1 MIKLFSQRISIAWD
15 QGGIPPY
22 YQLLKEVINIS
33 LDKGCYWFISYQ
45 FETHQLLMPHT
56 WLLEAY
62 EKLKQTN
69 EGKQYREEIFFLN
82 YNTST
87 VEKRRENMD
96 WVNAIEKAIQYIE
109 DHLIER
115 YNNKRCC
122 KICSYF

>member
-1 MIKLFSQRISIAWD
+1 MYDNSFKCTITALLHDISAILSPEDMYKYAKELGYQIDPSEEKYHFLLHRRIWD

-22 YQLLKEVINIS
+22 YQPLKEAINIS

-69 EGKQYREEIFFLN
+69 EGK
-82 YNTST
+82 
-87 VEKRRENMD
+87 
-96 WVNAIEKAIQYIE
+96 
-109 DHLIER
+109 
-115 YNNKRCC
+115 
-122 KICSYF
+122 